1 MILVDVNEADMYR
14 MNSGIA
20 LYIMFNAGMK
30 GEIQIYKSLNNRS
43 WYIRCINKKENGKKE
58 VL

>member
-1 MILVDVNEADMYR
+1 MYR
-14 MNSGIA
+14 VNSGIA
-20 LYIMFNAGMK
+20 LYLIFNAGMI